1 MFGTTIQQD
10 PSVALLNNKPRNI
23 TQLQFKLLLNVT
35 TAAKQATAKAW
46 KSDKLCEVT
55 VKQRITQAMIHA
67 KMEAIILDQLD
78 KFNTLWLPWITHFLP
93 SNLDYSLLLP

>member
-35 TAAKQATAKAW
+35 TAAKQTIAKAW

-67 KMEAIILDQLD
+67 TMEAIILDQLD
-78 KFNTLWLPWITHFLP
+78 KFNTL
-93 SNLDYSLLLP
+93 